1 VLIIDQVGNT
11 RDTTTITGLPTTN
24 FKYAGGVL
32 DPNGKIYGIPS
43 NATNVSQINTGLPT
57 LQPWMLQAYFNKL

>member
-43 NATNVSQINTGLPT
+43 NATNVSQINT
-57 LQPWMLQAYFNKL
+57 